1 MRIKA
6 THIYTDYWTCD
17 SIAFVSREQI
27 ICGVVDGRNRY
38 APYTPIVKA
47 DPNAAYVF
55 LLEAGK
61 IPTFAKRVMLLPGH
75 YQQFIF
81 GNYVVYQPV
90 NTH

>member
-1 MRIKA
+1 M
-6 THIYTDYWTCD
+6 
-17 SIAFVSREQI
+17 SREQI
-27 ICGVVDGRNRY
+27 ICGVVDGQLKVQPHYSRY
-38 APYTPIVKA
+38 APYVPIVKA

-61 IPTFAKRVMLLPGH
+61 IPTFAKRVTLLPGH